1 MSVWIWILVVVV
13 AVVAAIVVTTLI
25 VRRNDARKVGF
36 MMDALEDGEL
46 NFHFKEKSALNRALN
61 RIKGIFERRDA
72 ANEESSQNKLFRVMT
87 HEIMNTVAPIA
98 SLSDALLNEEG
109 VDVKAGLET
118 ISACDALLTEEGV
131 DVKAGLETIS
141 ASSKDLIRFVESYR
155 SMTQAQPPVRKAVM
169 VDELMDRVLLLNK
182 AKIAEQGATL
192 TYQANTPDLLVYADE
207 GQIMQVFNNLIKN
220 AVQAGA
226 TSIRITADLNSEDQ
240 TVIRVA
246 NNGKAIPLRQ
256 TEEIFIPFYT
266 TKPNGTGI
274 GLSLSKQIMVKHNG
288 TLVLEQ
294 SDSNVT
300 IFALIFK

>member
-1 MSVWIWILVVVV
+1 MSAWIWILVVVV

-98 SLSDALLNEEG
+98 SLSDALL
-109 VDVKAGLET
+109 
-118 ISACDALLTEEGV
+118 TEEGV

-155 SMTQAQPPVRKAVM
+155 SMTQAQPPLRKAVM

-182 AKIAEQGATL
+182 AKVAEQGATL
-192 TYQANTPDLLVYADE
+192 TYQANTPDLLIYADE

-226 TSIRITADLNSEDQ
+226 NSIRITADLNSEDQ

-274 GLSLSKQIMVKHNG
+274 GLSLSKQIMVRHNG
-288 TLVLEQ
+288 NLVLEQ
-294 SDSNVT
+294 SDSNLTVFT
-300 IFALIFK
+300 LLFK

>member
-1 MSVWIWILVVVV
+1 MSIWIWIAVIVV
-13 AVVAAIVVTTLI
+13 AVTLAVVITFWLT
-25 VRRNDARKVGF
+25 RRNDTKKVSF
-36 MMDALEDGEL
+36 MMDALEDGER
-46 NFHFKEKSALNRALN
+46 NFRFQEKSSLNRALN
-61 RIKGIFERRDA
+61 RIHGIFERRSAVD
-72 ANEESSQNKLFRVMT
+72 ESTSWSRLFRVIT
-87 HEIMNTVAPIA
+87 HEIMNTIAPIA
-98 SLSDALLNEEG
+98 SLSDALSKE
-109 VDVKAGLET
+109 D
-118 ISACDALLTEEGV
+118 DV

-155 SMTQAQPPVRKAVM
+155 NITDVASPVRKAVM
-169 VDELMDRVLLLNK
+169 VDELVDRVLRLNK

-192 TYQANTPDLLVYADE
+192 TYQAKTPDLLIFADE

-226 TSIRITADLNSEDQ
+226 TSVRISADLNSDDQ

-256 TEEIFIPFYT
+256 IEEIFVPFYT

-288 TLVLEQ
+288 TLNLEQ
-294 SDSNVT
+294 SDSQMTV
-300 IFALIFK
+300 FSLVFK

>member
-1 MSVWIWILVVVV
+1 MSAWIWILVLVV
-13 AVVAAIVVTTLI
+13 AVVAAIVVTALI

-98 SLSDALLNEEG
+98 SLSDALL
-109 VDVKAGLET
+109 
-118 ISACDALLTEEGV
+118 TEEGV

-192 TYQANTPDLLVYADE
+192 TYQANTPDLLIYADE

-274 GLSLSKQIMVKHNG
+274 GLSLSKQIMVRHNG
-288 TLVLEQ
+288 NLVLEQ
-294 SDSNVT
+294 SDSSLTV
-300 IFALIFK
+300 FALLFK

>member
-1 MSVWIWILVVVV
+1 MSAWIWIWVVVV
-13 AVVAAIVVTTLI
+13 AVVAAIVVTALI
-25 VRRNDARKVGF
+25 VRRNDARKVSF

-98 SLSDALLNEEG
+98 SLSDALL
-109 VDVKAGLET
+109 
-118 ISACDALLTEEGV
+118 TEEGV

-169 VDELMDRVLLLNK
+169 VDELVDRVLLLNK

-192 TYQANTPDLLVYADE
+192 SYQANTPDLLIYADE

-256 TEEIFIPFYT
+256 IEEIFIPFYT

-274 GLSLSKQIMVKHNG
+274 GLSLSKQIMVRHNG
-288 TLVLEQ
+288 TLNLEQ
-294 SDSNVT
+294 SDNQMTVFSLV
-300 IFALIFK
+300 FK

>member
-1 MSVWIWILVVVV
+1 MSTWIWIAVVVV
-13 AVVAAIVVTTLI
+13 AVVVAVVVTFVLT
-25 VRRNDARKVGF
+25 RRHDTKKVSF

-46 NFHFKEKSALNRALN
+46 NFRFQEKSALNRALN
-61 RIKGIFERRDA
+61 RIRGIFERRSAVD
-72 ANEESSQNKLFRVMT
+72 ESASWSRLFRVIT

-98 SLSDALLNEEG
+98 SLSDALSKEKDL
-109 VDVKAGLET
+109 DVKAGLE
-118 ISACDALLTEEGV
+118 A
-131 DVKAGLETIS
+131 IS

-155 SMTQAQPPVRKAVM
+155 SITQVTPPVRKAVM
-169 VDELMDRVLLLNK
+169 VDELMDRVLRLNK

-192 TYQANTPDLLVYADE
+192 TYQAKTLDLLIYADE

-226 TSIRITADLNSEDQ
+226 TSIWITADLNMDDQ

-256 TEEIFIPFYT
+256 IEEIFVPFYT

-288 TLVLEQ
+288 TLNLEQ
-294 SDSNVT
+294 SDSQMTV
-300 IFALIFK
+300 FSLVFK

>member
-1 MSVWIWILVVVV
+1 MSVWIWILAVVV
-13 AVVAAIVVTTLI
+13 AVVATVVVTTLI

-118 ISACDALLTEEGV
+118 ISA
-131 DVKAGLETIS
+131 
-141 ASSKDLIRFVESYR
+141 SSKDLIRFVESYR

-192 TYQANTPDLLVYADE
+192 TYQANMPDLLIYADE

-226 TSIRITADLNSEDQ
+226 TSIRITSDLNSEDQ
-240 TVIRVA
+240 TIIRVA

-288 TLVLEQ
+288 NLYLEQ
-294 SDSNVT
+294 SDSQMT
-300 IFALIFK
+300 IFSLIFK

>member
-1 MSVWIWILVVVV
+1 MSIWIWIAIIVV
-13 AVVAAIVVTTLI
+13 AVVVSVVVTFVLT
-25 VRRNDARKVGF
+25 RRHDTKKVSF

-46 NFHFKEKSALNRALN
+46 NFRFQEKSSLNRALN
-61 RIKGIFERRDA
+61 RIRGIFERRSAVD
-72 ANEESSQNKLFRVMT
+72 ESASWSKLFRVIT

-98 SLSDALLNEEG
+98 SLSDALSKEEDL
-109 VDVKAGLET
+109 DVKAGLET
-118 ISACDALLTEEGV
+118 ISE
-131 DVKAGLETIS
+131 
-141 ASSKDLIRFVESYR
+141 SSKDLIRFVESYR
-155 SMTQAQPPVRKAVM
+155 SITQVAPPVRKAVM
-169 VDELMDRVLLLNK
+169 VDELIDRVMRLNK

-192 TYQANTPDLLVYADE
+192 AYQAKTLDLLIYVDE

-226 TSIRITADLNSEDQ
+226 TSIRIIADLNSEDQ

>member
-1 MSVWIWILVVVV
+1 MSAWIWILVVVV

-98 SLSDALLNEEG
+98 SLS
-109 VDVKAGLET
+109 
-118 ISACDALLTEEGV
+118 DALLTEEGV

-256 TEEIFIPFYT
+256 TEALFIPFYT

-274 GLSLSKQIMVKHNG
+274 GLSLSKQIMVRHNG
-288 TLVLEQ
+288 NLVLEQ
-294 SDSNVT
+294 SDSSLTV
-300 IFALIFK
+300 FALLFK

>member
-1 MSVWIWILVVVV
+1 MSAWIWILVVVV

-46 NFHFKEKSALNRALN
+46 NFHFKEKSALNQALN

-98 SLSDALLNEEG
+98 SLS
-109 VDVKAGLET
+109 
-118 ISACDALLTEEGV
+118 DALLTEEGV

-182 AKIAEQGATL
+182 AKVAEQGATL
-192 TYQANTPDLLVYADE
+192 TYQANTPDLLIYADE
-207 GQIMQVFNNLIKN
+207 GQIMQVLNNLIKN

-226 TSIRITADLNSEDQ
+226 TSVRITADLNSEDQ

-274 GLSLSKQIMVKHNG
+274 GLSLSKQIMVRHNG
-288 TLVLEQ
+288 NLILEQ
-294 SDSNVT
+294 SDSSLTV
-300 IFALIFK
+300 FALLFK

>member
-13 AVVAAIVVTTLI
+13 VVIAAIVVTTLI

-98 SLSDALLNEEG
+98 SLSDALL
-109 VDVKAGLET
+109 
-118 ISACDALLTEEGV
+118 TEEGV

-192 TYQANTPDLLVYADE
+192 TYQANTPDLLIYADE

-226 TSIRITADLNSEDQ
+226 TSVRITADLNSEDQ

-256 TEEIFIPFYT
+256 TEEIFIPFYS

-274 GLSLSKQIMVKHNG
+274 GLSLSKQIMVRHNG
-288 TLVLEQ
+288 NLILEQ
-294 SDSNVT
+294 SDSSLTV
-300 IFALIFK
+300 FVLLFK

>member
-1 MSVWIWILVVVV
+1 MSAWIWILIVVV

-46 NFHFKEKSALNRALN
+46 NFHFKEKSALNQALN

-98 SLSDALLNEEG
+98 SLS
-109 VDVKAGLET
+109 
-118 ISACDALLTEEGV
+118 DALLTEEGV

-182 AKIAEQGATL
+182 AKVAEQGATL
-192 TYQANTPDLLVYADE
+192 TYQANTPDLLIYADE
-207 GQIMQVFNNLIKN
+207 GQIMMVFNNLIKN

-274 GLSLSKQIMVKHNG
+274 GLSLSKQIMVRHNG
-288 TLVLEQ
+288 NLVLEQ
-294 SDSNVT
+294 SDSSLTV
-300 IFALIFK
+300 FAMEFK

>member
-1 MSVWIWILVVVV
+1 MSVWIWILAVVV
-13 AVVAAIVVTTLI
+13 AVVATVVVTTLI

-98 SLSDALLNEEG
+98 SLSDALL
-109 VDVKAGLET
+109 
-118 ISACDALLTEEGV
+118 TEEGV

-192 TYQANTPDLLVYADE
+192 TYQANTPDLLIYADE
-207 GQIMQVFNNLIKN
+207 GQIVQVFNNLIKN

-274 GLSLSKQIMVKHNG
+274 GLSLSKQIMVRHNG
-288 TLVLEQ
+288 NLVLEQ
-294 SDSNVT
+294 SDSNLTV
-300 IFALIFK
+300 FALLFK

>member
-1 MSVWIWILVVVV
+1 MSAWIWILVVVV
-13 AVVAAIVVTTLI
+13 AVVAAVVVTALI

-98 SLSDALLNEEG
+98 SLSDALL
-109 VDVKAGLET
+109 
-118 ISACDALLTEEGV
+118 TEEGV

-192 TYQANTPDLLVYADE
+192 TYQANTPDLLIYADE

-226 TSIRITADLNSEDQ
+226 TSIRITADLNTEDQ

>member
-1 MSVWIWILVVVV
+1 MSAWIWILVVLV

-98 SLSDALLNEEG
+98 SLSDALL
-109 VDVKAGLET
+109 
-118 ISACDALLTEEGV
+118 TEEGV

-155 SMTQAQPPVRKAVM
+155 SMTQAQPPLRKAVM

-192 TYQANTPDLLVYADE
+192 TYQANTPDLLIYADE

>member
-13 AVVAAIVVTTLI
+13 AVVAATVATTLI

-98 SLSDALLNEEG
+98 SLSDALL
-109 VDVKAGLET
+109 
-118 ISACDALLTEEGV
+118 TEEGV

-141 ASSKDLIRFVESYR
+141 ASSKDLIRFVDSYR

-192 TYQANTPDLLVYADE
+192 TYQANTPDLLIYADE
-207 GQIMQVFNNLIKN
+207 GQIMQVFNNLVKN

-288 TLVLEQ
+288 NLYLEQ
-294 SDSNVT
+294 SDSQMT
-300 IFALIFK
+300 IFSLIFK

>member
-1 MSVWIWILVVVV
+1 MNVWIWIWVLVV
-13 AVVAAIVVTTLI
+13 AVITAIVVTTLI

-98 SLSDALLNEEG
+98 SLSDALL
-109 VDVKAGLET
+109 
-118 ISACDALLTEEGV
+118 TEEGV

-192 TYQANTPDLLVYADE
+192 TYQANTPDLLIYADE

-226 TSIRITADLNSEDQ
+226 STIRITADLNSEDQ

-274 GLSLSKQIMVKHNG
+274 GLSLSKQIMVRHNG
-288 TLVLEQ
+288 NLVLEQ
-294 SDSNVT
+294 SDSNLTV
-300 IFALIFK
+300 FALLFK

>member
-1 MSVWIWILVVVV
+1 MSTWIWIAIIVV
-13 AVVAAIVVTTLI
+13 AVVASVVVTFVLT
-25 VRRNDARKVGF
+25 RRHDTKKVSF

-46 NFHFKEKSALNRALN
+46 NFRFQEKSALNRALN
-61 RIKGIFERRDA
+61 RIRGIFERRSTVD
-72 ANEESSQNKLFRVMT
+72 ESASWSRLFRVIT

-98 SLSDALLNEEG
+98 SLSDALSKEE
-109 VDVKAGLET
+109 DL
-118 ISACDALLTEEGV
+118 

-155 SMTQAQPPVRKAVM
+155 SITQVTPPVRKAVM
-169 VDELMDRVLLLNK
+169 VDELMDRVLRLNK

-192 TYQANTPDLLVYADE
+192 TYQAKTPDLLIYADE

-226 TSIRITADLNSEDQ
+226 TSIWITADLNMDDQ

-256 TEEIFIPFYT
+256 IEEIFVPFYT

-288 TLVLEQ
+288 TLNLEQ
-294 SDSNVT
+294 SDSQMTV
-300 IFALIFK
+300 FSLVFK